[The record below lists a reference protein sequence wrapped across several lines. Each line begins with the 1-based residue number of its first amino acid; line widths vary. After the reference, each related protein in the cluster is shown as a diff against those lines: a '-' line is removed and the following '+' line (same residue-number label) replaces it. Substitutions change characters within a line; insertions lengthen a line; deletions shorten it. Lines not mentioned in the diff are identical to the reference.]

1 MDKQQKQAF
10 EVLSKRIVDEADVA
24 RLDAFLQGKDIKEST
39 SKPCMNEEQALQEL
53 NLDKLIEHCK
63 KQCKLHKGSKMGY
76 EHYIFLQLL
85 ENAYDRDIEDYI
97 IDYSLIIKGELS
109 CE

>member
-1 MDKQQKQAF
+1 
-10 EVLSKRIVDEADVA
+10 
-24 RLDAFLQGKDIKEST
+24 
-39 SKPCMNEEQALQEL
+39 MNEEQALQKL
-53 NLDKLIEHCK
+53 SLDKLIEHCK